1 MYPYYGIMHKYPEL
15 KTRGLVAYDGNK
27 QVIKAMVEAKVDRVA
42 AISSFGL
49 KSGDKSWPHW
59 ASGFMACLFKT
70 FQRKAGQDLIKMENA
85 YMESNLD
92 YLLVKPV
99 GIGEEVVPAGRYY
112 LQKTGKKVLDVA
124 SGTITDNEV
133 VGGNMSKMDVAR
145 FMVDEAINPTLHKTS
160 QVVGAKPGTP
170 M

>member
-27 QVIKAMVEAKVDRVA
+27 QVIKAMVEAKVDRVV

-92 YLLVKPV
+92 YLLVNPV